1 MTGRS
6 PTRWLLIGLGVT
18 VAAVATYSGFTVAQ
32 IRGLRTLQAETID
45 RNRADT
51 LLLLRIQNDLGEIA
65 TTMRDMLD
73 ANEPYALT
81 AWQAQLRRI
90 RIDLE
95 DALAREDKLSAG
107 RTTDQRQ
114 YLSSSFAGFW
124 AGVDRMF
131 ALVDS
136 RNEAEAR
143 VQIRLSLQARQAA
156 LSTAVSR
163 LLVRNTESEQQVAA
177 HTEGIYRGVERNL
190 YAFVA
195 AMVAVIVITG
205 LYLVRFNRRMF
216 DQLQKLSGQRS
227 DLAQQL
233 ISTQES
239 TYRSISR
246 ELHDEFGQI
255 LTALGAMLQRLERRT
270 PEHDPIRTGLRELRE
285 IAQSALDKVRTLSQA
300 LHPVILEEN
309 GLESALEWYLPTF
322 QRQTGIAIH
331 YEKTGAAGTMD
342 PRVATHVYRVL
353 QEALNNVARHSK
365 SSHAVVRLNLSP
377 DNLLLEVEDSGV
389 GLSTMRTGR
398 GIGLTGMRERAELV
412 NGSINITNRNGGGC
426 LVRLWVPIPQVTEV
440 HAG

>member
-1 MTGRS
+1 MTRS

-18 VAAVATYSGFTVAQ
+18 VAAVATYSGFTIVQ
-32 IRGLRTLQAETID
+32 IRALRALQTETID

-114 YLSSSFAGFW
+114 YLAQSFAGFW
-124 AGVDRMF
+124 TGVDRMF
-131 ALVDS
+131 ALADAG
-136 RNEAEAR
+136 NEAEAR

-163 LLVRNTESEQQVAA
+163 LLVQNTESERQVAA
-177 HTEGIYRGVERNL
+177 HTQGIYLGVERNL

-216 DQLQKLSGQRS
+216 DQLQKLSEQRS

-270 PEHDPIRTGLRELRE
+270 PEHDPIRAGLRELRE

-300 LHPVILEEN
+300 LHPVILDEN

-322 QRQTGIAIH
+322 ERQTGIVIR
-331 YEKTGAAGTMD
+331 YEKRAQPVPWTRA
-342 PRVATHVYRVL
+342 
-353 QEALNNVARHSK
+353 
-365 SSHAVVRLNLSP
+365 SP
-377 DNLLLEVEDSGV
+377 PTYTVFCRKL
-389 GLSTMRTGR
+389 
-398 GIGLTGMRERAELV
+398 
-412 NGSINITNRNGGGC
+412 
-426 LVRLWVPIPQVTEV
+426 
-440 HAG
+440 

>member
-1 MTGRS
+1 MSTS

-18 VAAVATYSGFTVAQ
+18 VAAVAIYAGFTIAQ

-65 TTMRDMLD
+65 MTMRDMLD

-81 AWQAQLRRI
+81 AWQAQLKRI
-90 RIDLE
+90 RVDLE
-95 DALAREDKLSAG
+95 DAIAREDKLSAG
-107 RTTDQRQ
+107 SRTSDQRQ
-114 YLSSSFAGFW
+114 YLARSFAGFW

-131 ALVDS
+131 ALVDAG
-136 RNEAEAR
+136 NEAEAR

-163 LLVRNTESEQQVAA
+163 LLVRNTESEQRVAA
-177 HTEGIYRGVERNL
+177 HTQGIYLRVERNL

-216 DQLQKLSGQRS
+216 DQLQKLSEQRS
-227 DLAQQL
+227 ELAQQL

-300 LHPVILEEN
+300 LHPVILDEN

-322 QRQTGIAIH
+322 ERQTGIAIR
-331 YEKTGAAGTMD
+331 YEKTGAAGPMD

-365 SSHAVVRLNLSP
+365 STHAVVRLSLSP
-377 DNLLLEVEDSGV
+377 DNLLLEVEDSGI
-389 GLSTMRTGR
+389 GLSHPGAGR
-398 GIGLTGMRERAELV
+398 GIGMTGMRERAELV
-412 NGSINITNRNGGGC
+412 NGSIEITNRNGGGC
-426 LVRLWVPIPQVTEV
+426 RVRLRVPIPQAAEA